1 MKNRDGS
8 RRIFS
13 SHRLVETMQFLNLIP
28 STRSIRK
35 EKMKKTE
42 RKTSILLKYQHQSK
56 SDAMIKDAFRFF

>member
-1 MKNRDGS
+1 
-8 RRIFS
+8 
-13 SHRLVETMQFLNLIP
+13 MQFLNLIP